1 MMLGSNRSCAIVVV
15 AEQEEMSTAFDNV
28 EGGGFN
34 TKDNTI
40 YKEDVEEDSKVIK
53 SSPKVIKWGLLL
65 LSCLF
70 TSFGWIGGPL
80 LLRLYFLHGGN
91 GKWLSSGLMTAG
103 FPMLFIPLAVLYLR
117 RDRSIPAIDFFASRE
132 LLFYASLIGLTHG
145 VVNFM
150 YSYGLSF
157 LPVST
162 SSLLFTIQ
170 LVSTAFVSFFWVKQ
184 KFTPYSINAIV
195 VIIMG
200 CILLGVR
207 GVSDH
212 PPGVTNSQYMQG
224 FFISIAA
231 ASGVGFILVST
242 QVAYAKA
249 NQVMTYATV
258 LQFQISYSLF
268 ATVSCTVGGLIS
280 NDFLAIPKEASEYD
294 LGAKNYYLVMVVW
307 QIMYIGRAG
316 VIYCTSS
323 LFAGVV
329 GATILPFTQIAAVI
343 TYHESFTA
351 VKGMALALTLWGFTS
366 YFYGS
371 YMKKSKSRISSV
383 IP

>member
-1 MMLGSNRSCAIVVV
+1 MKLGRITKSSVVV
-15 AEQEEMSTAFDNV
+15 AAVEEQEEISLAFDNI
-28 EGGGFN
+28 EGGLN
-34 TKDNTI
+34 TKENNVH
-40 YKEDVEEDSKVIK
+40 KEEVEEDSKVFK
-53 SSPKVIKWGLLL
+53 STPKVKWGLLFM
-65 LSCLF
+65 SCVF
-70 TSFGWIGGPL
+70 VSFGWIGGPL
-80 LLRLYFLHGGN
+80 LLRLYFLHGGK

-103 FPMLFIPLAVLYLR
+103 FPMLFIPLTILCLR
-117 RDRSIPAIDFFASRE
+117 RDRSVPAIDFFASRE
-132 LLFYASLIGLTHG
+132 LLFYACLIGLTHG

-162 SSLLFTIQ
+162 SSLLCTIN
-170 LVSTAFVSFFWVKQ
+170 LVSTAFVSFFWVQQ
-184 KFTPYSINAIV
+184 KFTPYSINAVV

-231 ASGVGFILVST
+231 ASGTGFILVSA

-280 NDFLAIPKEASEYD
+280 KDFL
-294 LGAKNYYLVMVVW
+294 
-307 QIMYIGRAG
+307 IMYIGRAG
-316 VIYCTSS
+316 IIYCTSS

-343 TYHESFTA
+343 TFHESFTA
-351 VKGMALALTLWGFTS
+351 EKGMALALTLWGFTS

-371 YMKKSKSRISSV
+371 YTKKSKSTVSSLT
-383 IP
+383 P